1 MIELPNLRVGRLTL
15 RISGIA
21 ASAVT
26 VITAWAAIRSVAE
39 WQGLKTV
46 AHMLSL
52 SFLCVAA
59 AIVAGFCF
67 THHQAHDAGHEER
80 TRHDPRDPH

>member
-15 RISGIA
+15 RVSGIA

-67 THHQAHDAGHEER
+67 THHQAHEPGDDER
-80 TRHDPRDPH
+80 AHRDRLDPD